1 VSELG
6 AEIKSRG
13 VPDDLAPMV
22 FVFTG
27 TGKVT
32 NGSLE
37 IFKLLP
43 HEFVKAEEL
52 PTLAQRIKVCWLT
65 PSQSI
70 KAILLSNIITH
81 HHVIG

>member
-1 VSELG
+1 LG

-13 VPDDLAPMV
+13 VPDDLAPMT

-43 HEFVKAEEL
+43 HEFVTPEEL
-52 PTLAQRIKVCWLT
+52 PTLAQRIKVHTLISLPLYVT
-65 PSQSI
+65 
-70 KAILLSNIITH
+70 III
-81 HHVIG
+81 HVSVMSSLCQ